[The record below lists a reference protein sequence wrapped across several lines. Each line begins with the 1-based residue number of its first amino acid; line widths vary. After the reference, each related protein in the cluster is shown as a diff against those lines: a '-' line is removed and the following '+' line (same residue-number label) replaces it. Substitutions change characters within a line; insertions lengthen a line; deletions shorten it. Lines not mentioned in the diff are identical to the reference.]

1 MSSQRRIAAATA
13 LIERSALAD
22 HWYFAEHAKPAASQY
37 NWDAL
42 KDHAWGTGLGVL
54 IEVLRTIE
62 LGHGDVKLA
71 DLWRLD
77 SENRAAVIRSLQI
90 LMLPEAQ
97 ATKHAPDALFDLDPV
112 SGALEVAKAILEPP
126 TYAQA
131 RRTDPSTSFEA
142 AESIRNVNDTHTR
155 ILELLTVYGPKT
167 DEQLAERWALEIP
180 ARGWPT
186 ITDSGLRS
194 RRAELVDGGYVEDSG
209 ERGKTETGRA
219 CIIWKTTGKA
229 VNA

>member
-22 HWYFAEHAKPAASQY
+22 HWYFTEHANPKASHY
-37 NWDAL
+37 NWEAL
-42 KDHAWGTGLGVL
+42 TDHAWGSGLGVL

-62 LGHGDVKLA
+62 LGRSDVKLT
-71 DLWRLD
+71 DLWKLD
-77 SENRAAVIRSLQI
+77 SENRSAVIRSLQI
-90 LMLPEAQ
+90 LMLPEAS
-97 ATKHAPDALFDLDPV
+97 ATAHMPDALFDLDPV
-112 SGALEVAKAILEPP
+112 SGALEVAKAILEPVS
-126 TYAQA
+126 YAQA

-155 ILELLTVYGPKT
+155 ILELLNTYGPQT
-167 DEQLAERWALEIP
+167 DEQLLDLWEI
-180 ARGWPT
+180 AVANVGWPT

-194 RRAELVDGGYVEDSG
+194 RRAELKDAGYVEDSG

-219 CIIWKTTGKA
+219 CIVWKTTGKQ